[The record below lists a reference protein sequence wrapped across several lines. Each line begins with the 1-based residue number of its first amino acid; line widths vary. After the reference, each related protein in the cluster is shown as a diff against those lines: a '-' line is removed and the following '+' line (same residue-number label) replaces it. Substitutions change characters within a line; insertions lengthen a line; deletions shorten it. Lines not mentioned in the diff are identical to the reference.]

1 LQYVNVTVA
10 GCDCVALEDSG
21 CQIPL
26 VSSRLFSWC
35 CNETVGSVTLY
46 GFGKNHTVRAP
57 LVNLTVCIRDDE
69 RDNLSEIPIVCAMTD
84 LCASDYDVIL
94 PADVVREL
102 QATTVPV
109 NVSSCDLSTV
119 CDVGTETNDPEVED
133 NTPEDVDSLPIGEVE
148 ADATA
153 LLMEQEQDPT
163 LATCWTRHKRV
174 KVDL

>member
-1 LQYVNVTVA
+1 VCIYPLQYVNVTVA

-35 CNETVGSVTLY
+35 CNETVGSVTLH
-46 GFGKNHTVRAP
+46 GFGKNHTLRAP

-69 RDNLSEIPIVCAMTD
+69 HDDVSEIPTVCAVTD
-84 LCASDYDVIL
+84 FCASDYDVIL

-102 QATTVPV
+102 QAATVAV
-109 NVSSCDLSTV
+109 NVSSCDLSAV

-133 NTPEDVDSLPIGEVE
+133 STPEDVDSLH
-148 ADATA
+148 
-153 LLMEQEQDPT
+153 LS
-163 LATCWTRHKRV
+163 V
-174 KVDL
+174 K